1 MSKVKVVKDDDSSIS
16 SLYSKK
22 RIKEEYK
29 RWMIN
34 SIRDIDINSF
44 SNIRAG
50 YSNSFNE
57 ELYTFTLLLKRNKK
71 NNNGVGIE
79 YGSRSKY
86 SECLNIFRRKL
97 EERVYGKNCRRK
109 GIGFNVFIPFFENVL
124 GDNQHYH
131 IVISKPKCF
140 SYKVLEK
147 LI

>member
-44 SNIRAG
+44 SNIRVG

-71 NNNGVGIE
+71 NIME
-79 YGSRSKY
+79 
-86 SECLNIFRRKL
+86 L
-97 EERVYGKNCRRK
+97 ELSMEVE
-109 GIGFNVFIPFFENVL
+109 VS
-124 GDNQHYH
+124 
-131 IVISKPKCF
+131 IVS
-140 SYKVLEK
+140 V
-147 LI
+147 